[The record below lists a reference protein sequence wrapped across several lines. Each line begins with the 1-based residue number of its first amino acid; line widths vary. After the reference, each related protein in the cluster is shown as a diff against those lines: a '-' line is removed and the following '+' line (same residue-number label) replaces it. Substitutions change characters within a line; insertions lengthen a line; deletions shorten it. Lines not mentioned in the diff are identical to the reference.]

1 MKTPRKVLFL
11 GLDAALPDL
20 ITKFADEGNLP
31 NIAKLMDKGIFS
43 RIETVFPPLTAAA
56 WSAIVA
62 GAGAGTA
69 GIPSLMVKLPNE
81 ELDHWHTSFDRDML
95 LAETLWEVGEESG
108 KKVALVNW
116 PVTFPMGAI
125 KNKGSV
131 QVAGS
136 LNPPFRYFYMP
147 LWDVASS
154 AIFSTEKLACNQIPG
169 RAVVIEPKPADG
181 WRNLPSSVA
190 TPLEFEITVP
200 PTYVP
205 GIRYQVLLV
214 DTVGRGY
221 DQVLVC
227 RGKDANSPVAT
238 IKTGGCGPWITE
250 TFEARDGRRKGRF
263 RFQLFELS
271 PDGKRI
277 RLYQSAINTAEK
289 YTIPED
295 LTEKIERVAGTFME
309 VDDPWAFMD
318 GWMPAECYI
327 EQLGLHANWW
337 GKTTGH
343 VLETVEW
350 DMAFSWVGTIDHIQH
365 VLYGGIEPKSRVYD
379 PARYE
384 WCMDAIRTTYKQ
396 VDDNIG
402 KILRKVNLEDTL
414 VILVSDHGFTHLDW
428 NPYVKQHLSDA
439 GLLEYILDLTTDDPS
454 NLKIAWSQT
463 KCHPLEPCHAHV
475 FINLKGRD
483 PHGIV
488 EPEDYEKVQAEIID
502 ALYSIKNPETGEPAV
517 ALALTKKEAG
527 TVGILEGKGFDR
539 VGDVIYA
546 WKPGFMSHPFI
557 YRVAIKYRDGSER
570 TISNPE
576 KFEPARLCGNFTGV
590 HLALPSLPE
599 MHAVLLMIGPGI
611 VKYVRKHPARIIDIA
626 PTVAKMMNMRVPRD
640 AEGGVLYD
648 VLDKIEG

>member
-271 PDGKRI
+271 PD
-277 RLYQSAINTAEK
+277 E
-289 YTIPED
+289 
-295 LTEKIERVAGTFME
+295 
-309 VDDPWAFMD
+309 
-318 GWMPAECYI
+318 
-327 EQLGLHANWW
+327 
-337 GKTTGH
+337 
-343 VLETVEW
+343 
-350 DMAFSWVGTIDHIQH
+350 
-365 VLYGGIEPKSRVYD
+365 
-379 PARYE
+379 
-384 WCMDAIRTTYKQ
+384 
-396 VDDNIG
+396 
-402 KILRKVNLEDTL
+402 
-414 VILVSDHGFTHLDW
+414 
-428 NPYVKQHLSDA
+428 
-439 GLLEYILDLTTDDPS
+439 
-454 NLKIAWSQT
+454 
-463 KCHPLEPCHAHV
+463 
-475 FINLKGRD
+475 
-483 PHGIV
+483 
-488 EPEDYEKVQAEIID
+488 
-502 ALYSIKNPETGEPAV
+502 
-517 ALALTKKEAG
+517 
-527 TVGILEGKGFDR
+527 
-539 VGDVIYA
+539 
-546 WKPGFMSHPFI
+546 
-557 YRVAIKYRDGSER
+557 SE
-570 TISNPE
+570 
-576 KFEPARLCGNFTGV
+576 
-590 HLALPSLPE
+590 
-599 MHAVLLMIGPGI
+599 
-611 VKYVRKHPARIIDIA
+611 
-626 PTVAKMMNMRVPRD
+626 
-640 AEGGVLYD
+640 
-648 VLDKIEG
+648 